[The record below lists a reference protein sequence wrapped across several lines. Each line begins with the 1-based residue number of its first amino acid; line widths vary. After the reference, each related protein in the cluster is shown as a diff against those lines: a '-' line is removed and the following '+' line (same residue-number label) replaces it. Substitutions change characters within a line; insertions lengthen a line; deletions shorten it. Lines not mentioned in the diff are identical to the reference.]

1 MAGHESQPN
10 PGPEDPV
17 DSLGENTEPVL
28 DELEQLY
35 QPSPNE
41 LQLTARAVITGCL
54 IGGIVGAMNIS
65 IGLKIG
71 WSFGGSLIAAILG
84 YSIWHFAKSISHS
97 VKPFS
102 VLETNIAQTSGSAA
116 GSMASAAG
124 LLAPIPALAMLEEP
138 VHLELWQL
146 FFWTLSVGY
155 LGVFY
160 AVPLRRQMVV
170 IDKLRFP
177 TGVAT
182 AETIVSIFAEGAEAV
197 RKARV
202 LLLWAIIAAGF
213 VLLKYKWAAGWIGPH
228 FEEPPLDWTGAVG
241 LFLTAWYFKLLISPV
256 MFGAG
261 LVIGPRVGIS
271 LLLGAVTG
279 WLILGQVVMANGWVA
294 NPTSEAIMSYGSGVR
309 GWILWP
315 GVAIMV
321 GDAFASLALQ
331 WRTFINALRPS
342 TAIGDSDEFGDADQM
357 IPNSW
362 WLGGLAF
369 GTILAMIVMQVVFG
383 IGWYLTL
390 IAVMLSSVLSV
401 IAVRS
406 TGETDINPVGGMGKV
421 TQLVFGGITNLQ
433 GIKGP
438 QAVSTNLMAAAIT
451 GSGASQAADMM
462 QDLKTGHLLGA
473 SPRKQ
478 ILAQCIGIL
487 AGVAVVVP
495 VFALFDRV
503 HDIGGADSDYPAPA
517 AHAWKAMAELL
528 SKGLDSLPTHA
539 GTAVVIG
546 LLFGAALPIA
556 RKLAPTLAS
565 YIPSGL
571 AFGIA
576 FIVPG
581 MYSVAMFVGSMMLI
595 VWQKFKPVQ
604 CKALVFAV
612 ASGLI
617 AGEGLMNVV
626 TALMDLARQTILSNH
641 WPAV

>member
-1 MAGHESQPN
+1 MAGHEAQPGQ
-10 PGPEDPV
+10 GPEEPV
-17 DSLGENTEPVL
+17 DSYGEDSEAVL
-28 DELEQLY
+28 DDLEQLY
-35 QPSPNE
+35 QPQPGE

-84 YSIWHFAKSISHS
+84 YSIWHF
-97 VKPFS
+97 VKPAKPFT

-124 LLAPIPALAMLEEP
+124 LLAPIPALALLD
-138 VHLELWQL
+138 VHLEMWQL

-177 TGVAT
+177 TGIAT
-182 AETIVSIFAEGAEAV
+182 AETIVSIFAEGGEAV

-202 LLLWAIIAAGF
+202 LLGWALFAAGF
-213 VLLKYKWAAGWIGPH
+213 VLLKYNWVEGWIGPY
-228 FEEPPLDWTGAVG
+228 FEHPPIEKWGEVGA
-241 LFLTAWYFKLLISPV
+241 FLTMWGFGLLISPV

-279 WLILGQVVMANGWVA
+279 WLVLGQVVIANEWVA
-294 NPTSEAIMSYGSGVR
+294 NPTTAAIMSYNSGVR

-342 TAIGDSDEFGDADQM
+342 TAIGESDDFKNPEEM
-357 IPNSW
+357 VPNSW
-362 WLGGLAF
+362 WLGGLAW
-369 GTILAMIVMQVVFG
+369 GTILAMIVMEVVFG
-383 IGWYLTL
+383 IYWYLTL
-390 IAVMLSSVLSV
+390 IAVVLSSVLSV

-421 TQLVFGGITNLQ
+421 TQLVFGGITHLQ
-433 GIKGP
+433 GTTGP
-438 QAVSTNLMAAAIT
+438 QAISTNLMSAAIT

-478 ILAQCIGIL
+478 IIAQCIGIL

-528 SKGLDSLPTHA
+528 SEGLGSLPTHA

-546 LLFGAALPIA
+546 LLFGAAMPIA
-556 RKLAPTLAS
+556 RKLAPGMAG

-581 MYSVAMFVGSMMLI
+581 MYSVAMFIGSMLLI
-595 VWQKFKPVQ
+595 IWQKSKPVQ

-617 AGEGLMNVV
+617 AGEGLMNVI
-626 TALMDLARQTILSNH
+626 TALMDLARQTFLSDV
-641 WPAV
+641 WPAG

>member
-1 MAGHESQPN
+1 MAGSEPPLDELESENLDHESPA
-10 PGPEDPV
+10 E
-17 DSLGENTEPVL
+17 VL

-35 QPSPNE
+35 TPQPGE
-41 LQLTARAVITGCL
+41 LQLTVRAVLTGCL

-84 YSIWHFAKSISHS
+84 YSIWYFLRPPR
-97 VKPFS
+97 PFT

-124 LLAPIPALAMLEEP
+124 LLAPIPALFMLGI
-138 VHLELWQL
+138 HLEMWQL

-177 TGVAT
+177 TGIAT

-197 RKARV
+197 RKART
-202 LLLWAIIAAGF
+202 LLLWAILAAAF
-213 VLLKYKWAAGWIGPH
+213 VLLKYSWTPGWIGPS
-228 FEEPPLDWTGAVG
+228 FENPPMEFLGAVG
-241 LFLTAWYFKLLISPV
+241 AFLGLWGFGILISPV
-256 MFGAG
+256 MTGAG

-271 LLLGAVTG
+271 LVLGAVTG
-279 WLILGQVVMANGWVA
+279 WLVLGNLVSELGWVSD
-294 NPTSEAIMSYGSGVR
+294 PKAIMSYEKGAR

-321 GDAFASLALQ
+321 GDALASLALQ
-331 WRTFINALRPS
+331 WRTFVNALRPS
-342 TAIGDSDEFGDADQM
+342 TGLGEGDDFGDPDQM
-357 IPNSW
+357 VPNSW
-362 WLGGLAF
+362 WIGGLAL
-369 GTILAMIVMQVVFG
+369 GTILAIAVMQTVFG
-383 IGWYLTL
+383 IAWYLTL
-390 IAVMLSSVLSV
+390 IAVALSSILSA

-421 TQLVFGGITNLQ
+421 TQLVFGGITQAQ
-433 GIKGP
+433 GITGS

-478 ILAQCIGIL
+478 IIAQCVGIL

-495 VFALFDRV
+495 VYALFNRV
-503 HDIGGADSDYPAPA
+503 HDIGGADSGYPAPA

-528 SKGLDSLPTHA
+528 SEGLDALPTHA
-539 GTAVVIG
+539 GWAVLIG
-546 LLFGAALPIA
+546 FLFGAALPTF
-556 RKLAPTLAS
+556 RKLAPSAAR

-576 FIVPG
+576 FLVPG
-581 MYSVAMFVGSMMLI
+581 MYSVAMFVGTMLL
-595 VWQKFKPVQ
+595 VFWQRVKPDQ
-604 CKALVFAV
+604 CKALAFAV

-626 TALMDLARQTILSNH
+626 TALLELARQTILKDT
-641 WPAV
+641 WPPA